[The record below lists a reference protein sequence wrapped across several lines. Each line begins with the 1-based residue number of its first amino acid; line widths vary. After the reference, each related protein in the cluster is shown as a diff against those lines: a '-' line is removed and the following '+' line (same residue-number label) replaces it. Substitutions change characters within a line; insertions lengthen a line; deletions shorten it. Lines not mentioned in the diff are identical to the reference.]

1 MIIERS
7 HAYIALLMAAMTA
20 GVLTSNPPG
29 TPVPVKA
36 RSAPSVND
44 AVVAVNPA
52 AARADKV
59 LPPLLAELQERTF
72 RYFWDTADPK
82 TGLVPDRYP
91 TPSFSSIAAVGF
103 ALTAYPIGVE
113 RGYVK
118 REAARERV
126 LKTLRFFHGAPQG
139 EAATGMAGFN
149 GFFYRYLDMKTGT
162 RSGDI
167 ELSTVDTALLLGGML
182 FAQSYFDGPD
192 AEETEIRRLV
202 EEIYGR
208 VNWRWAQVRQPAI
221 GHGWTPEAGFLRYDW
236 RGYNEAMLVYIL
248 ALGSPTH
255 PVEPDAWREWGR
267 DYDKLLRTDHGQT
280 YLMFTQ
286 LFGHQYSHV
295 WVDFRGILDAPM
307 RKAGFDYF
315 ENSRRAAYAQRAYAI
330 ANPMGWAGYGE
341 NVWGLTASD
350 GAADVE
356 AVFAGEKRRF
366 RTYYARGTDPSDDG
380 TIAPTAAAASIAF
393 APEIAIPAVEE
404 MHRRYGEHI
413 YGKYGF
419 YDAFNPSFNFDVPL
433 RHGRRIPG
441 FGWVAGDYLGIDQ
454 GPIVAMIENYRT
466 GLVWQK
472 TRANPHIRRGL
483 QQAGFAGGW
492 LGAPAGTVVEANPP
506 MHRALH
512 LDTTEGTVAETNPHI
527 RRALQHGTP
536 AGAVAEAGAR

>member
-1 MIIERS
+1 MPAIDRTLPSRRQKEERVMVIKGT
-7 HAYIALLMAAMTA
+7 HAHAALFLVAITA
-20 GVLTSNPPG
+20 GVWISGLPG
-29 TPVPVKA
+29 TAYVPAKTN
-36 RSAPSVND
+36 SATSVSD
-44 AVVAVNPA
+44 KLVIANPA
-52 AARADKV
+52 AARADKA
-59 LPPLLAELQERTF
+59 LPPVLEELQRRTF
-72 RYFWDTADPK
+72 RYFWETADPQ

-113 RGYVK
+113 RGYVT
-118 REAARERV
+118 REAARARV

-139 EAATGMAGFN
+139 EAKTGTAGFN

-167 ELSTVDTALLLGGML
+167 ELSTVDTALLLAGML
-182 FAQSYFDGPD
+182 FAQSYFDGPH
-192 AEETEIRRLV
+192 AEEAEIRRLV

-208 VNWRWAQVRQPAI
+208 VNWRWAQVREAAVS
-221 GHGWTPEAGFLRYDW
+221 HGWTPEAGFLKYDW

-255 PVEPDAWREWGR
+255 PVAPDAWREWTR
-267 DYDKLLRTDHGQT
+267 DYDRLIRTEHGQT
-280 YLMFTQ
+280 HLTFTQ
-286 LFGHQYSHV
+286 LFGHQYTHV

-315 ENSRRAAYAQRAYAI
+315 ENSRRAAYAQRAYAV
-330 ANPMGWAGYGE
+330 ANPKGWTGYGE

-356 AVFAGEKRRF
+356 AMFAGEKRRF
-366 RTYYARGTDPSDDG
+366 RTYYARGTDASDDG

-404 MHRRYGEHI
+404 MHRRYGQYI
-413 YGKYGF
+413 YGEYGF

-433 RHGRRIPG
+433 RHGRQVPG

-466 GLVWQK
+466 GLVWRK
-472 TRANPHIRRGL
+472 TRTNPHIRRGL
-483 QQAGFAGGW
+483 QHAGFAGGW
-492 LGAPAGTVVEANPP
+492 LGAP
-506 MHRALH
+506 
-512 LDTTEGTVAETNPHI
+512 GTVAEANP
-527 RRALQHGTP
+527 QHPPRSPSTAVPRGGRL
-536 AGAVAEAGAR
+536 GAP

>member
-1 MIIERS
+1 MVIDRS
-7 HAYIALLMAAMTA
+7 YAYLALLLAAVTA
-20 GVLTSNPPG
+20 GVLVSNPPG
-29 TPVPVKA
+29 TTVVPVKA
-36 RSAPSVND
+36 RPALSAGDTLVT
-44 AVVAVNPA
+44 ANPA
-52 AARADKV
+52 AARPDKI
-59 LPPLLAELQERTF
+59 LPPLLNELQQRTF
-72 RYFWDTADPK
+72 RYFWDTADPQ
-82 TGLVPDRYP
+82 TGLVPDRFP

-113 RGYVK
+113 RGYVT
-118 REAARERV
+118 REAARARV

-139 EAATGMAGFN
+139 EAATGMAGYN

-182 FAQSYFDGPD
+182 FSQSYFDGSH
-192 AEETEIRRLV
+192 AEEVEVRRLV

-208 VNWRWAQVRQPAI
+208 VNWRWAQVREAAVS
-221 GHGWTPEAGFLRYDW
+221 HGWTPEAGFLKYDW

-255 PVEPDAWREWGR
+255 PVAPDAWREWAR
-267 DYDKLLRTDHGQT
+267 DYDRLIRTEHGQT
-280 YLMFTQ
+280 HLTFTQ
-286 LFGHQYSHV
+286 HFGHQYTHV

-315 ENSRRAAYAQRAYAI
+315 ENSRRATYAQRAYAI
-330 ANPMGWAGYGE
+330 ANPKGWAGYGE

-366 RTYYARGTDPSDDG
+366 RTYFARGTDASDDG

-404 MHRRYGEHI
+404 MHRRYGQYI
-413 YGKYGF
+413 YGEYGF
-419 YDAFNPSFNFDVPL
+419 YDAFNPSFDFDVPL

-454 GPIVAMIENYRT
+454 GPILAMLENYRT

-472 TRANPHIRRGL
+472 TRTNPHIRRGL

-492 LGAPAGTVVEANPP
+492 LGTLA
-506 MHRALH
+506 
-512 LDTTEGTVAETNPHI
+512 TVAEANTPHI
-527 RRALQHGTP
+527 RRDHQQGGFAGGRLGTQ
-536 AGAVAEAGAR
+536 AGTMAEAGVR